1 MVDFGADGSYG
12 KSSKKLKEHY
22 GIEVPISAIRITTHN
37 HGAAMAEARDLRL
50 ESKLPKGGVTTVIGQ
65 TDGSMVPVV
74 TIKPIEN
81 EESPKD
87 GRKRRSLGWEEARL
101 SLARDID
108 KVTPYYAA
116 TMRSVEESVHLLV
129 DCLIKA
135 GAGELTMLHCMG
147 DGATWI
153 VLRIMKHLETLGC
166 HVTFLLDFYHLGE
179 YLAEAGEV
187 IRPDL
192 KRTWLTKQQE
202 RAKENRIDE
211 VLAELAAHCE
221 SHDVALCCRTRGIG
235 DRHECP
241 AATCKRYIETRLSQL
256 DYKGAIEAG
265 LPIGTGEVEG
275 GHRSVIQPRI
285 KPSGAWWLVSSIEK
299 ILALRTTRANNEWE
313 PYWTQLRQAAA

>member
-1 MVDFGADGSYG
+1 
-12 KSSKKLKEHY
+12 
-22 GIEVPISAIRITTHN
+22 
-37 HGAAMAEARDLRL
+37 
-50 ESKLPKGGVTTVIGQ
+50 
-65 TDGSMVPVV
+65 
-74 TIKPIEN
+74 
-81 EESPKD
+81 
-87 GRKRRSLGWEEARL
+87 
-101 SLARDID
+101 
-108 KVTPYYAA
+108 VTPYYAA